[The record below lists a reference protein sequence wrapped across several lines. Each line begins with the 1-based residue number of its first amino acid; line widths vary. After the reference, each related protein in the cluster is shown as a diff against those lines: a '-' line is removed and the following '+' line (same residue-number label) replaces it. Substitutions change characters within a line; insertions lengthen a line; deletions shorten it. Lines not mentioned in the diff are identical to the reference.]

1 MARGLEHYIAP
12 GPMRLQVS
20 LNSKSSAL
28 RGRRGDNRRAS
39 LPHQLLSTGHS
50 PIPSHWSSCWNHLP
64 GLACGRYLLPYA
76 TKRCQLQPIHTL
88 TGHQCLFPLLIRF
101 LVPERLPSAPRVPT
115 HLLPFPK
122 ACPPLSIGPKVLLL
136 FLFFGITLVI
146 YLAPLF
152 ISSPCIMKLGDLPP
166 KPGLVG
172 HRGAPMVS
180 DRKKPGQVRE
190 NLLGFSNSACG
201 FPDPYPS
208 LLHPP
213 DSLSQLAP
221 ENTLMSLRKTAE
233 CGATV
238 FETDVMV
245 R

>member
-1 MARGLEHYIAP
+1 M
-12 GPMRLQVS
+12 
-20 LNSKSSAL
+20 
-28 RGRRGDNRRAS
+28 S
-39 LPHQLLSTGHS
+39 LPHQLLSAGHS

-64 GLACGRYLLPYA
+64 GLACGRYLLPYP
-76 TKRCQLQPIHTL
+76 TKRCQLQPVHTL
-88 TGHQCLFPLLIRF
+88 TGHQRLSPLLTRF
-101 LVPERLPSAPRVPT
+101 LVPERLPSVPRAPA
-115 HLLPFPK
+115 HLLPFSK
-122 ACPPLSIGPKVLLL
+122 ACPPLSTGPKALLL

-146 YLAPLF
+146 YLAPVF

-180 DRKKPGQVRE
+180 DRKKSGQVKE
-190 NLLGFSNSACG
+190 NLLGFSNLACG